1 MGSTLSDCF
10 DLYTWLCKMNSH
22 GSLVYSS
29 TCQLCPNSKIGF
41 DISSVATVNFLLLS
55 CHLFLLHLPMI
66 LHPSTSLPASCSSC
80 TLWQMVFENKNSLWH
95 FWKAFGRLENV
106 VVVCTFFIS
115 LSVLINLDSFPY
127 QVCQMLFHGLMY
139 LVLWSIAI
147 SNCQWHLYLLDR
159 TWRG

>member
-1 MGSTLSDCF
+1 MYILDYARWIVMALWCTVALVNYVPLQKLGS
-10 DLYTWLCKMNSH
+10 KSH
-22 GSLVYSS
+22 QSLQSIFYY
-29 TCQLCPNSKIGF
+29 CLA
-41 DISSVATVNFLLLS
+41 IS
-55 CHLFLLHLPMI
+55 FLLHLPMI
-66 LHPSTSLPASCSSC
+66 LHPSASLPASSC

-95 FWKAFGRLENV
+95 FWKAFGQLEYV

-115 LSVLINLDSFPY
+115 LSVLLNLDLFPY